1 MVTANRALDRGRCHD
16 GAVTTHV
23 RFAGPDDAATI
34 LHFIAEL
41 AIYER
46 EPDAVEATEDSL
58 RDQLTG
64 DRPPFEC
71 LIAEVDGEARGFALF
86 FHNYSTWRGRAGIY
100 LEDLFVPE
108 EHRGT
113 GLGRLLLATL
123 ARIAVE
129 RGCPRLEWQVLD
141 WNTPSIDFY
150 EAIGASVMRDWLPC
164 RLDGKALSGLASDGA
179 SVAR

>member
-1 MVTANRALDRGRCHD
+1 
-16 GAVTTHV
+16 V
-23 RFAGPDDAATI
+23 RFAGPDDAGTI
-34 LHFIAEL
+34 LHFITQL

-46 EPDAVEATEDSL
+46 EPDAVEATESSL
-58 RDQLTG
+58 REQLMAAQ
-64 DRPPFEC
+64 PPFEC

-86 FHNYSTWRGRAGIY
+86 FHNYSTWRGHAGIY

-123 ARIAVE
+123 ARMAEE
-129 RGCPRLEWQVLD
+129 RGCARLEWQVLD
-141 WNTPSIDFY
+141 WNTPSIEFY
-150 EAIGASVMRDWLPC
+150 ERLGTSVMRDWLPC
-164 RLDGKALSGLASDGA
+164 RLDGEALSGLAAEGA